1 MAFANPFGKDREVH
15 YKNLK
20 TYKVLTLL
28 SYLFNVIVTLYYSVG
43 IPFVKHSIHSI
54 WGRSD
59 AHPTPFTINHI
70 FVAIFWVY
78 LWIHQAGYIWHL
90 FANAEDLRKAAAG
103 VGSHFILFNT
113 FQAIWAFLW
122 VNGHFWWS
130 EALLVINF
138 VQQSALYF
146 RQPTT
151 PRLIHIAAVSLPIV
165 WTFFAVL
172 WNGAVMVHCH
182 DLACRIIANI
192 AIWGIAVYAGFFLVV
207 FQDYSIGFG
216 TAFLAAG
223 LGVAQFFTKLFAL
236 QWIFAFTVMALVFVA
251 TVIVISP
258 AGARVKSTDRERAPL
273 LQEA

>member
-1 MAFANPFGKDREVH
+1 MAFANPFSKDSDVH

-20 TYKVLTLL
+20 TYRVLTLL
-28 SYLFNVIVTLYYSVG
+28 SFLFSMIVNLYYSAA
-43 IPFVKHSIHSI
+43 IPFVKHSIHST
-54 WGRSD
+54 WSQSD

-78 LWIHQAGYIWHL
+78 LWLNQAGYIWHL
-90 FANAEDLRKAAAG
+90 YASSEDLRKTASG
-103 VGSHFILFNT
+103 VGSHFIVFNIL
-113 FQAIWAFLW
+113 QGIWAFLW

-130 EALLVINF
+130 EAVLVLNF
-138 VQQSALYF
+138 VQQCSLYF

-151 PRLIHIAAVSLPIV
+151 PRYIHMSAVSLPIV
-165 WTFFAVL
+165 WLFFAVL

-182 DLACRIIANI
+182 DLACRIVANV
-192 AIWGIAVYAGFFLVV
+192 AVWGIAVYAGFFLMVY
-207 FQDYSIGFG
+207 QDYSIGFG

-236 QWIFAFTVMALVFVA
+236 QWIFAFTIMSLVFVA
-251 TVIVISP
+251 TLLTISP
-258 AGARVKSTDRERAPL
+258 AGERIKSTDRERAPL